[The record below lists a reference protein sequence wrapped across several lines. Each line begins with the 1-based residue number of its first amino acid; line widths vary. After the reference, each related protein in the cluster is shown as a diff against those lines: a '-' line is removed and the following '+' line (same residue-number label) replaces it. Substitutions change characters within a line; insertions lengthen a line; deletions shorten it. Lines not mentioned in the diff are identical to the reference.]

1 MKLTRQQFDE
11 IGKFYLDDFVINSSD
26 QDLMFKV
33 FNCLPKHERM
43 LAIEWGFNDTVFR
56 DNVFEFL
63 CKNQLNMSVDE
74 YYKSDIFKKYL
85 NNREFITID
94 FSKL

>member
-1 MKLTRQQFDE
+1 MKLTRQQFDK
-11 IGKFYLDDFVINSSD
+11 IGEFYLDDFAINSID
-26 QDLMFKV
+26 QDLMFKL
-33 FNCLPKHERM
+33 FNHLPSNERM
-43 LAIEWGFNDTVFR
+43 LAIEWGFNDTVFK

-63 CKNQLNMSVDE
+63 CKNQLNMTVDE

-94 FSKL
+94 FLKL